1 MSVNHT
7 WRTADMDYIVKV
19 ASWIGVLY
27 GLHSLHGNCLDFNI
41 GKSVAE
47 LTDSLVGRMLSK
59 SLRLIIFSKEE
70 SYRFQ
75 LRVVG

>member
-19 ASWIGVLY
+19 ASWISVLY
-27 GLHSLHGNCLDFNI
+27 SLHSLHGNCLDFNV
-41 GKSVAE
+41 GKSAAE

-59 SLRLIIFSKEE
+59 SLRLVIFSKEE
-70 SYRFQ
+70 SPRFQ
-75 LRVVG
+75 PRVVG